1 MTDFDLIVI
10 GAGTGGYV
18 AAIHAAQ
25 AGLRTAL
32 IEKNENLGGDA
43 ILHGLVPRRAWQQS
57 AAVFEQTQSAG
68 EFGVVTSA
76 VTLDF
81 EAVQRYKNK
90 TVLKSVKA
98 LDYLMNKNKVKV
110 LKGQGKLE
118 DPTTVVVTAPTG
130 EQRVTAS
137 KIILATGSTS
147 RTLPELPIDG
157 QFILNSAQ
165 LVEIESLPKSLAIVG
180 AGSTGVELASALAR
194 FGVAVTLIE
203 QQNRVLPQEDEAISL
218 EFERS
223 LRGLGIKIKNHTYC
237 EHAEL
242 TGTGVDLTLRNQA
255 GERLSLSVD
264 KVCVTVGRVPQ
275 SAGLGLEWTQASI
288 KKGYV
293 QVNKML
299 QTAEPTIYAVGD
311 VADTV
316 WLPHVAASE
325 GLLAVGHILERDEV
339 DPINYAHVPSCTY
352 SDPEVASVGL
362 TEAAAKARGHKV
374 RTGSFP
380 FVANTQARVLN
391 QTEGMVKLVSDA
403 QYDELLG
410 VHIVGARATELIA
423 EACIAL
429 RGEMTIDELIRTL
442 HAHPTLSE
450 SLWEAALTI
459 HSRPIRF

>member
-43 ILHGLVPRRAWQQS
+43 ILHGLVPRRSWQQS
-57 AAVFEQTQSAG
+57 AAVFEQTQSAA
-68 EFGVVTSA
+68 EFGVLASNVA
-76 VTLDF
+76 LDF

-118 DPTTVVVTAPTG
+118 DPTTVVVTTPTG
-130 EQRVTAS
+130 EQRITTG

-165 LVEIESLPKSLAIVG
+165 LVEIGSLPKSLAIVG

-203 QQNRVLPQEDEAISL
+203 QQNRVLPHEDEAISL

-237 EHAEL
+237 EHAEV
-242 TGTGVDLTLRNQA
+242 TGTGVELTLRNQV

-275 SAGLGLEWTQASI
+275 SAGLGLEWTQAAI

-450 SLWEAALTI
+450 ALWEAALTI